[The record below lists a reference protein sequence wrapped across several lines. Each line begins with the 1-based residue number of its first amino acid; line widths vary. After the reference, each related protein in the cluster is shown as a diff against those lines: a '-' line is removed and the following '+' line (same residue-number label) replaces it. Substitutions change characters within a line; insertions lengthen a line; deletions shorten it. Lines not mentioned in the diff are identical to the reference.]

1 MTRQCLPNALTD
13 LPISQK
19 HWEID
24 FVRLLQRLGLPVV
37 YQLALLLEA
46 AAEVEL
52 AVWVVGNA
60 ALVERFVQVLQVWL
74 SLDS

>member
-13 LPISQK
+13 LPIAQK

-24 FVRLLQRLGLPVV
+24 FVRLLQRLELPVV
-37 YQLALLLEA
+37 YRLALLLEA

-52 AVWVVGNA
+52 AVWVVGVA
-60 ALVERFVQVLQVWL
+60 ALVEEFVQVLQVWL
-74 SLDS
+74 SSDS